1 MLSGTVSCTGDV
13 GRLLWRCDGCCQ
25 SAHNSQLS
33 VLGAVRPASQGRAV
47 LHPHHSSQVPDEHLK
62 GWGQL
67 WGRIK
72 IRLQ

>member
-1 MLSGTVSCTGDV
+1 MWG
-13 GRLLWRCDGCCQ
+13 GCCGGVMGALSLHTTASCLSWVQ
-25 SAHNSQLS
+25 CVQLP
-33 VLGAVRPASQGRAV
+33 GAERCCS
-47 LHPHHSSQVPDEHLK
+47 PHDSSQVPDEHLK

>member
-1 MLSGTVSCTGDV
+1 MGALSLHTTASCLSWVQCVQLPGAE
-13 GRLLWRCDGCCQ
+13 RCCT
-25 SAHNSQLS
+25 
-33 VLGAVRPASQGRAV
+33 
-47 LHPHHSSQVPDEHLK
+47 PHDSSQVPDEHLK